1 MVDLDHFKQLNDEH
15 GHSFGDQVLRDTAL
29 TLTGSLRETDI
40 VCRFGG
46 EELVVILPDCPLERA
61 ADKAEL
67 LRLRIEDLSNTHGA
81 DISASFGVA
90 SVPHT
95 SRSVT
100 DLLRPPTRR
109 STRQSRMGATRWP
122 KRRCA
127 PTGRT
132 G

>member
-1 MVDLDHFKQLNDEH
+1 M
-15 GHSFGDQVLRDTAL
+15 LRDTAL

-67 LRLRIEDLSNTHGA
+67 LRLRIEELSNTHGT

-95 SRSVT
+95 SQSVT
-100 DLLRPPTRR
+100 DLLQAADQALYKAKQSGRNQVAKAALRPYRPD
-109 STRQSRMGATRWP
+109 RMNDEVAAIEEFPR
-122 KRRCA
+122 A
-127 PTGRT
+127 AAE
-132 G
+132 